1 MLDFMMRAKI
11 PIQILPICFWL
22 PSGYDYVHLTALH
35 GLEEREGSIV
45 EGDDRDS
52 REKFEGVMHGS
63 GILFTT
69 LFTRWR

>member
-35 GLEEREGSIV
+35 GLEKREGTV
-45 EGDDRDS
+45 GEGG
-52 REKFEGVMHGS
+52 EGGFDNSSVAG
-63 GILFTT
+63 GGGA
-69 LFTRWR
+69 R